1 MKTTRPLE
9 CGGFTPLWM
18 DHTHTILR
26 TPSPPSVNFSN
37 FTLFTLR
44 NWLIARACTLLHVN
58 KKYFSHRDQS
68 SAACPS
74 LRHAS
79 APPVNISLRNYL
91 IPPISTTMPR
101 LSAHSLYS
109 VVPSSHFPSKTPAIP
124 HIPLNPTKLSRQ
136 TPNSKFPFISS
147 KNPNDFLNFQLFPFA
162 CSADNPVCASKP
174 ALIVHIL
181 RAESELSR
189 RAKFYILSRMTFR
202 PQFPCP
208 SSVFGIWNLVI
219 RRIPRV
225 IRPKLSAILL
235 FSALSTAPVLAQ
247 SVSAT
252 GPADDPT
259 RQTDADWIDDRWSKT
274 DMGQFLGATIETP
287 GQRTPK
293 AIAIKV
299 GEHDEATI
307 CFDTDLLRY
316 SAAWT
321 GGFVKVHGQ
330 RYGLIAAPSPAG
342 EIQFT
347 TASVPGWAKDGSF
360 ADPRPQKLG
369 ALPREHAKYKGLYLH
384 GNRVVLSY
392 SVEGNSVIES
402 PWFIKSGNL
411 KIFSRSLEMDLLKS
425 QLVRIADSP
434 GAKASIEKIDNLSV
448 AKLTTSEGII
458 AVAVVNGNLDRCEL
472 VAEEDVIDLRL
483 PARKGTARA
492 RVFICKLG
500 DDSAKE
506 FATFVKSQ
514 NVEAL
519 RHLTAGAPQR
529 WGAPLVTKGVVDR
542 TSNSFAIDTIT
553 IPYENKWNAL
563 FFTSGHDFF
572 SNGDA
577 AVAAIHGDVW
587 RVSGLDSTL
596 EKISWKRFA
605 TGLYQPLGLKIMKDK
620 VYVLE
625 RDQITILHDLNN
637 DGEADFYENFNNDCI
652 GAGGGHSYTTSLE
665 TDSYGNFYFAK
676 CAENTPHGGTVLK
689 VGKRGEGIAVIAEGF
704 RNPNGLGIG
713 PRNELTVADQ
723 QGDWVPETRLDLIKP
738 GGFYGFVPMYKG
750 ASAPTRF
757 DPPLVWIPR
766 SIDNSAGGQVW
777 VPEGKWGQ
785 FAGQMLHLS
794 YGRCTMMLVLRDQT
808 SNTLRQ
814 GAVVP
819 LPGRFASGVCRGR
832 FNPTDGHLYLSGLR
846 GWQTAAVRDGC
857 FQRVRYQKSFPAPIA
872 YSATTNTFTITF
884 SEPLDRE
891 LAEDIESYGAEMWNY
906 RWTSNYGS
914 PDFSVANPEKQGRDA
929 VQIQSAKL
937 QPDGKTVVLTIPT
950 LRPAMQF
957 ALRYNLETTKGEPIQ
972 SALYATI
979 NAM

>member
-1 MKTTRPLE
+1 MSK
-9 CGGFTPLWM
+9 
-18 DHTHTILR
+18 
-26 TPSPPSVNFSN
+26 
-37 FTLFTLR
+37 
-44 NWLIARACTLLHVN
+44 
-58 KKYFSHRDQS
+58 
-68 SAACPS
+68 
-74 LRHAS
+74 
-79 APPVNISLRNYL
+79 
-91 IPPISTTMPR
+91 
-101 LSAHSLYS
+101 LSAYS
-109 VVPSSHFPSKTPAIP
+109 VVPPSRFPSKTRVIP
-124 HIPLNPTKLSRQ
+124 HFPLNPTKASRQ
-136 TPNSKFPFISS
+136 TPNSQFPLISS
-147 KNPNDFLNFQLFPFA
+147 KNPNDFSNFQLFPFEHFQSSPA
-162 CSADNPVCASKP
+162 CPPRPTLPVNISKY
-174 ALIVHIL
+174 LI
-181 RAESELSR
+181 
-189 RAKFYILSRMTFR
+189 
-202 PQFPCP
+202 
-208 SSVFGIWNLVI
+208 SS
-219 RRIPRV
+219 
-225 IRPKLSAILL
+225 L
-235 FSALSTAPVLAQ
+235 FSALLNLDPARQRFGIWHSAAPSGILSTMIFRRAFLVFGFWHLVIRAHVTAFLFFVALAIALQTRAQ

-274 DMGQFLGATIETP
+274 DIGQFLGATIEMP

-299 GEHDEATI
+299 GEHDEASV

-316 SAAWT
+316 AAGWT

-347 TASVPGWAKDGSF
+347 TENIPGWAKDGSF
-360 ADPRPQKLG
+360 ADPRQPTLG
-369 ALPREHAKYKGLYLH
+369 ALPRDWAKYKGLYSH
-384 GNRVVLSY
+384 GQRVILSY
-392 SVEGNSVIES
+392 SVGDSTVLDS
-402 PWFIKSGNL
+402 PSFDHSSGLN
-411 KIFSRSLEMDLLKS
+411 IFSRSLELSGSETPQLLRVLDAPNS
-425 QLVRIADSP
+425 STTVFTH
-434 GAKASIEKIDNLSV
+434 GNLSIARLRSTNAV
-448 AKLTTSEGII
+448 FFIALVGEQAELSVIRGAVNIRIRPHDRMTTLKILICTAQENALSTFTEFAKFAKTESLSPFTKG
-458 AVAVVNGNLDRCEL
+458 G
-472 VAEEDVIDLRL
+472 
-483 PARKGTARA
+483 PAR
-492 RVFICKLG
+492 
-500 DDSAKE
+500 
-506 FATFVKSQ
+506 
-514 NVEAL
+514 
-519 RHLTAGAPQR
+519 
-529 WGAPLVTKGVVDR
+529 WGSPVVTKGQVDR
-542 TSNSFAIDTIT
+542 SNSSFAIDTIT

-587 RVSGLDSTL
+587 RVSGLDNNL

-605 TGLYQPLGLKIMKDK
+605 TGLYQPLGLKILKDK

-625 RDQITILHDLNN
+625 RDQITILHDLND

-665 TDSYGNFYFAK
+665 TDSAGNFYFAK

-689 VGKRGEGIAVIAEGF
+689 VPKNGSGIEVIATGF

-713 PRNELTVADQ
+713 PGDLITAADQ

-738 GGFYGFVPMYKG
+738 GGFYGFTPMHKR
-750 ASAPTRF
+750 AAAPATY

-766 SIDNSAGGQVW
+766 NIDNSAGGQVW
-777 VPEGKWGQ
+777 VPEGTWGP

-808 SNTLRQ
+808 SNPPRQ

-832 FNPTDGHLYLSGLR
+832 FNPTDGHLYLTGLR

-857 FQRVRYQKSFPAPIA
+857 FQRVRYQKPFPAPIA

-891 LAEDIESYGAEMWNY
+891 LAEDIESYSAETWNY

-914 PDFSVANPEKQGRDA
+914 PDFSVTNPEKQGRDP
-929 VQIQSAKL
+929 VQIQSANL

-957 ALRYNLETTKGEPIQ
+957 ALRYNLETTKGEAIQ
-972 SALYATI
+972 NALYATI
-979 NAM
+979 NEF